1 MKTQEK
7 LTILAEAAKFDASC
21 SSSGSSRQNSTNGIG
36 NAAKSGIC
44 HSWSSDGRCISLLK
58 ILLSNDCLFDCAYCL
73 NRRSNTLPRATFTPE
88 EIADLTINFYL
99 RNYIEGL
106 FLSSAVY
113 ATPEKTMG
121 DMVEVCRLL
130 RQRHRFNG
138 YIHLKVIP
146 GASRQLLDQ
155 AGLLADRLSVNIEL
169 PSEKSLNL
177 LAPQKSRQAILGPMQ
192 HIGEHLNGFAL
203 EATRSRHTP
212 KFCPAGQSTQIIIG
226 ASGESDLH
234 ILNLT
239 QNLYKRMH
247 LKRVYYSAYIPINAT
262 PNLPALASAPPLIR
276 EHRLYQADWL
286 LRYYRFEAEEILS
299 PQSPHLDERIDPK
312 AAWALRNFHHFPL
325 DINRAGYEELLRVPG
340 LGVLSA
346 KRIIATRRVTAIREQ
361 DLAKMGLVMKRA
373 KYFLSINGRSLAP
386 SSFSFHHLTAAM
398 GKAEPAATQ
407 KLRQASRQLRL
418 F

>member
-7 LTILAEAAKFDASC
+7 LSILTEAAKFDASC
-21 SSSGSSRQNSTNGIG
+21 SSSGSNRQNSKNGIG

-113 ATPEKTMG
+113 ATPDKTMG

-138 YIHLKVIP
+138 YIHLKIIP

-192 HIGEHLNGFAL
+192 HIGEHYSGFAL

-212 KFCPAGQSTQIIIG
+212 KFCPAGQSTQMIIG
-226 ASGESDLH
+226 ASGESDLQ

-239 QNLYKRMH
+239 QSLYKRMH

-299 PQSPHLDERIDPK
+299 PQAPHLDEHIDPK

-386 SSFSFHHLTAAM
+386 SSFSFHHLATAM

-407 KLRQASRQLRL
+407 KLRQASHQLRL